1 MITLSNVSKTYQA
14 GKENAFTALNPID
27 LTIDAK
33 RMTVIKGPS
42 GSGKTTLLSLIG
54 CISRPTT
61 GRIHILGREIS
72 GLPERFGAKLRR
84 ETFGFIFQNYHLVR
98 GLSVLENTMIP
109 AYPTGKRHKLVQKKA
124 LELLE
129 RFEIVSK
136 ARQLVEHLSGGEQQ
150 RTVIARA
157 LINDPQIII
166 ADEPTAHLDT
176 DLAQTLMNILAS
188 LKRGGKTLLVASH
201 DPLVF
206 DSPLVDQTVCMRDGR
221 IVGGD
226 MIAA

>member
-14 GKENAFTALNPID
+14 GAANAFTALSAID
-27 LTIDAK
+27 LTVDEN
-33 RMTVIKGPS
+33 RMTVFKGPS

-61 GRIHILGREIS
+61 GRIHIDGREIS
-72 GLPERFGAKLRR
+72 GLPERFGAQLRR

-109 AYPTGKRHKLVQKKA
+109 AYPTGKKYKLVRQRA

-129 RFEIVSK
+129 QLDLAPK
-136 ARQLVEHLSGGEQQ
+136 ASQVVERLSGGEQQ
-150 RTVIARA
+150 RTVIARS

-176 DLAQTLMNILAS
+176 DLARGLLTILAS
-188 LKRGGKTLLVASH
+188 LKQRGKTLLVASH
-201 DPLVF
+201 DPLVCE
-206 DSPLVDQTVCMRDGR
+206 SPLVDHSVCMRDGR
-221 IVGGD
+221 IVEGGSP
-226 MIAA
+226 AV